1 MISKTNIE
9 ILTFGFPKVPG
20 HREVDGEEHGKD
32 NDSREGSGGDE
43 GEVGGEE
50 GAGEDDDQTSEDA
63 AEWSSHPGAAV
74 HCRPEEFDLV
84 AAAVCC
90 IITFRMMR

>member
-50 GAGEDDDQTSEDA
+50 GAGKDDDQSSENPTKR
-63 AEWSSHPGAAV
+63 SSHARGAV
-74 HCRPEEFDLV
+74 HR
-84 AAAVCC
+84 
-90 IITFRMMR
+90 